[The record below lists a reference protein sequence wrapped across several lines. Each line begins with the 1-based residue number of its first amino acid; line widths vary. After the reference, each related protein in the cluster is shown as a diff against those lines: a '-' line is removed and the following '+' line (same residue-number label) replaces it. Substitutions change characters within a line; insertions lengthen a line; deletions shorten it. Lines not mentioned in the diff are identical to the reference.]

1 MSNKFL
7 YINLILKTMIWE
19 TPPTAHHPPE
29 TFKVNRLDISGSR
42 LDTTKHYSWSRSGLP
57 LFFGSNPNQ
66 TLQFLWVDPLLS
78 RSQTTYTDLNRLKQ
92 DELDTSDLSLVML
105 QSWKILNRDS
115 EHKIQCACAFFC
127 CRSPPRKNFIEITF
141 FIISRL
147 TRQKVFKVAKGVS

>member
-1 MSNKFL
+1 MSNKVL

-66 TLQFLWVDPLLS
+66 TLQFLLVDPLLS
-78 RSQTTYTDLNRLKQ
+78 RSQM
-92 DELDTSDLSLVML
+92 TSHAYRRRAWHWWPQSSWPLLACWLLIFCSLLMMQISSSIQNISTLSL
-105 QSWKILNRDS
+105 
-115 EHKIQCACAFFC
+115 
-127 CRSPPRKNFIEITF
+127 P
-141 FIISRL
+141 
-147 TRQKVFKVAKGVS
+147 QK

>member
-19 TPPTAHHPPE
+19 TPTTAHHPPE

-92 DELDTSDLSLVML
+92 DELDTSDLSLVTQYVL
-105 QSWKILNRDS
+105 VILSKRPPP
-115 EHKIQCACAFFC
+115 
-127 CRSPPRKNFIEITF
+127 SPTMK
-141 FIISRL
+141 SR
-147 TRQKVFKVAKGVS
+147 VFKYTSHWLSWVWECFIQFRL